1 MSNMTSLGMGSGM
14 PIDQWLDSI
23 EANEKQ
29 RLRPLQQKQQKYN
42 QKISAYG
49 SLRAQLDKLQQAA
62 ESLMKF
68 EKISTTSVSKN
79 HNTVTVSSDEKAV
92 AGSYEVKVEQLAQA
106 QSLATTKVDDVKK
119 KLAGA
124 VAAGQERILVIKQNS
139 EKQPLEIKLSEQQTS
154 LIEIRDAINKTD
166 SNVSASLVKIKAGEH
181 QLVLTAKKT
190 GTDSAMEIEVKGD
203 SELNKVLNSNQM
215 QQTIAAKNAKVEIN
229 GIKIEHSS
237 NEIKDA
243 PEGITFTLVKTAE
256 KDKAGSGLISETV
269 TVARDIEP
277 TKKAIKN
284 WVDAYN
290 NLHSFYQTQ
299 TKYEPTKLGEAPSA
313 NNGVLLNDSNSA
325 MIFSQVKNLTLNVQ
339 NLPDMNHLNH
349 FGIGFNHE
357 GKLTIDDKKLD
368 KTLKDNPAK
377 VKQFFMG
384 DGEKTGFATDTF
396 NYLKKT
402 LDTLEGPLHLT
413 TESFNQ
419 QIKILNKK
427 MESAQKNIETKLKT
441 QRDKFIA
448 MDKAI
453 SEMKQSSNSLIALL
467 TK

>member
-1 MSNMTSLGMGSGM
+1 M
-14 PIDQWLDSI
+14 
-23 EANEKQ
+23 
-29 RLRPLQQKQQKYN
+29 
-42 QKISAYG
+42 
-49 SLRAQLDKLQQAA
+49 
-62 ESLMKF
+62 
-68 EKISTTSVSKN
+68 
-79 HNTVTVSSDEKAV
+79 
-92 AGSYEVKVEQLAQA
+92 
-106 QSLATTKVDDVKK
+106 
-119 KLAGA
+119 
-124 VAAGQERILVIKQNS
+124 
-139 EKQPLEIKLSEQQTS
+139 
-154 LIEIRDAINKTD
+154 
-166 SNVSASLVKIKAGEH
+166 KIKEGEH
-181 QLVLTAKKT
+181 QLVLTSKKT

-203 SELNKVLNSNQM
+203 SELNKILNSSQM
-215 QQTIAAKNAKVEIN
+215 QPTVAAENAKVTIN
-229 GIKIEHSS
+229 GIQIEYSS

-256 KDKAGSGLISETV
+256 KDKASGLISETV

-290 NLHSFYQTQ
+290 NLHSFYKTQ

-313 NNGVLLNDSNSA
+313 NNGVLLNDRSSA
-325 MIFSQVKNLTLNVQ
+325 MSFSQVKNLTFNVQ
-339 NLPDMNHLNH
+339 NRPDMNHLNH

-368 KTLKDNPAK
+368 KTLKDNPVK

-384 DGEKTGFATDTF
+384 DGETTGFATETF

-413 TESFNQ
+413 TESLNK
-419 QIKILNKK
+419 QIKILNNK

-441 QRDKFIA
+441 LRDKFIA

-453 SEMKQSSNSLIALL
+453 S
-467 TK
+467 

>member
-1 MSNMTSLGMGSGM
+1 MSNMTSLGVGSGM
-14 PIDQWLDSI
+14 PIDQWLDSM

-29 RLRPLQQKQQKYN
+29 RLRPLKQKQHKYN

-68 EKISTTSVSKN
+68 DKISTTSVSKN

-119 KLAGA
+119 KLAGP

-166 SNVSASLVKIKAGEH
+166 SNVSASLVKIKEGEH
-181 QLVLTAKKT
+181 QLVLTSKKT

-203 SELNKVLNSNQM
+203 SELNKILNSSQM
-215 QQTIAAKNAKVEIN
+215 QPTVEAKNAKVTIN
-229 GIKIEHSS
+229 GIQIEHSS

-256 KDKAGSGLISETV
+256 KDKANQLISETV
-269 TVARDIEP
+269 TVTRDIEP

-290 NLHSFYQTQ
+290 NLHSFYKTQ
-299 TKYEPTKLGEAPSA
+299 TKYVPTKLGEALSA
-313 NNGVLLNDSNSA
+313 DNGVLLNDSSSA

-368 KTLKDNPAK
+368 EKLKDNPAK

-384 DGEKTGFATDTF
+384 DGEKTGFATETF

-413 TESFNQ
+413 TKSLNEQ
-419 QIKILNKK
+419 VKILDVK
-427 MESAQKNIETKLKT
+427 MESAQKNIEAKLKT

-453 SEMKQSSNSLIALL
+453 SDMKQSSNSLVSLL

>member
-1 MSNMTSLGMGSGM
+1 MSNMTSLGVGSGM
-14 PIDQWLDSI
+14 PIDQWLDSM

-29 RLRPLQQKQQKYN
+29 RLRSLKQKQQKYN

-62 ESLMKF
+62 ELLMKF
-68 EKISTTSVSKN
+68 DKISATSVSKN
-79 HNTVTVSSDEKAV
+79 HKTVTVSSDEKAV

-119 KLAGA
+119 KLAGP
-124 VAAGQERILVIKQNS
+124 VTVGQERILVIKQNS

-166 SNVSASLVKIKAGEH
+166 SNVSASLVKIKEGEH

-190 GTDSAMEIEVKGD
+190 GADSAMEIEVKGD
-203 SELNKVLNSNQM
+203 SELNKILNSSQM
-215 QQTIAAKNAKVEIN
+215 QQTVAAENAKVTIN
-229 GIKIEHSS
+229 GIQIEHSS

-256 KDKAGSGLISETV
+256 KDKADQLISETV
-269 TVARDIEP
+269 TVTRDIEP

-290 NLHSFYQTQ
+290 NLHSFYKTQ
-299 TKYEPTKLGEAPSA
+299 TKYVPTKLGEALSA
-313 NNGVLLNDSNSA
+313 NNGVLLNDSSSA

-349 FGIGFNHE
+349 FSIGFNHE

-384 DGEKTGFATDTF
+384 DGEKTGFATETF

-413 TESFNQ
+413 TESLNQ
-419 QIKILNKK
+419 QIKILDVK
-427 MESAQKNIETKLKT
+427 MESAQKNIEAKLKT

-453 SEMKQSSNSLIALL
+453 SDMKQSSNSLVALL